1 LFSFCIS
8 YTITFISL
16 SFSGRQA
23 AGGHDVIGGLFDAM
37 SEADSLL
44 GFVGGTKGMFNG
56 DVQVLDAD
64 TIAPYRGQGGY
75 ELLGR
80 SADTIKA
87 SDFEKVARVCSELA
101 LTGLVIIGG
110 ARSCTDAA
118 YLAEYLKAN
127 ACHTAVVAIPADM
140 GCSIRNQFVETT
152 IGFDTST
159 KISAQIVGNNATDGA
174 SAKKY
179 YYFQRLMGQE
189 PSQTALEVALLTKP
203 NYVILGEEVK
213 AKNMSLQDV
222 VKSIADVVEERARRN
237 MNYGTVLIPE
247 GLIESIPE
255 FRMLMQELDEAH
267 ATLHHKSAPAAHDAH
282 HTNESADSTAAPK
295 RSRSL
300 SAKELGARLTVWSR
314 ALLFS
319 LPDYIQSQLLF
330 ERCESQNKVSSQLRR
345 RA

>member
-1 LFSFCIS
+1 MFVLF
-8 YTITFISL
+8 

-37 SEADSLL
+37 SQQDTLY
-44 GFVGGTKGMFNG
+44 GFVGGTKGLFHG
-56 DVQVLDAD
+56 DAQVLDAA

-80 SADTIKA
+80 SADSIKA
-87 SDFEKVARVCSELA
+87 TDFERVRKACSDLG

-127 ACHTAVVAIPADM
+127 GCATAVIAVPADM

-152 IGFDTST
+152 VGFDTST

-203 NYVILGEEVK
+203 NYVILAEEVK

-222 VKSIADVVEERARRN
+222 VKSIADVVEERARHN

-255 FRMLMQELDEAH
+255 FRMLMQELDEAY
-267 ATLHHKSAPAAHDAH
+267 AASHHKHAAPTFTATATADTTTDAA
-282 HTNESADSTAAPK
+282 TGTTSSTATK
-295 RSRSL
+295 RKHAAL
-300 SAKELGARLTVWSR
+300 SAKELGEKLTVWSR
-314 ALLFS
+314 ALLYS
-319 LPDYIQSQLLF
+319 LPDYIQSELLF
-330 ERCESQNKVSSQLRR
+330 QRCESQNKVRHSI
-345 RA
+345 